1 MNDTKRKLATAIATG
16 ALLLN
21 AFTPIAFAST
31 TIQISGNGAGSD
43 NYANVTQTSTTVV
56 NQTNTAN
63 VTNNVN
69 ANADTGDNKANFNTG
84 GNVTINTGNAN
95 ITANVSNT
103 LNSNQAEVKCCQAG
117 NTDVL
122 IEGNGAFSNNTVNL
136 TQVGA
141 TSVNQNNNAY
151 VTNNVDAYADTGDN
165 KAKWNTGGD
174 VTINTG
180 NATVNTSVSTQANSN
195 WAKVSPVLGS
205 GSSTEVAL
213 RILGNG
219 AGSDNFIG
227 ATLIK
232 TTGVNQSNSA
242 YVNNDV
248 YADAD
253 TGDNKA
259 KFNTGGDVV
268 IDTGNAKVTA
278 DVDNM
283 VNFNSADVDCGCA
296 FGLLAKIDG
305 NGADADEHENYGDPN
320 VITALLVS
328 TQVVDQGNGTSLYN
342 DVDGNA
348 DTGDNKAKWNT
359 GETNGSSDPSVIT
372 GDATDN
378 VGVSNSGNVNALNS
392 GVHPFPMPEMPQVG
406 TEINWAALLAFFGMF
421 VH

>member
-1 MNDTKRKLATAIATG
+1 MNNTKRKLATAIATG

-21 AFTPIAFAST
+21 AFTPIAFAGT
-31 TIQISGNGAGSD
+31 TIQISGNGVGSN
-43 NYANVTQTSTTVV
+43 NYANVTQTSTTAV
-56 NQTNTAN
+56 NQTNNAN
-63 VTNNVN
+63 VTNNVD
-69 ANADTGDNKANFNTG
+69 ADADTGDNKANFNTG
-84 GNVTINTGNAN
+84 GNVTVNTGNAN
-95 ITANVSNT
+95 VTANVSNT

-122 IEGNGAFSNNTVNL
+122 IEGNGAFSNNVVNL
-136 TQVGA
+136 TSNGTTA
-141 TSVNQNNNAY
+141 VNQNNNAY
-151 VTNNVDAYADTGDN
+151 VNNDVDADADTGDN
-165 KAKWNTGGD
+165 SAKWNTGGD
-174 VTINTG
+174 VTVNTG

-195 WAKVSPVLGS
+195 WAKISPVAGS

-219 AGSDNFIG
+219 VGSNNFIG
-227 ATLIK
+227 ATLAKI
-232 TTGVNQSNSA
+232 TSVDQSNSA

-248 YADAD
+248 DADAD

-259 KFNTGGDVV
+259 KFNTGGDVT

-278 DVDNM
+278 NVDNM

-305 NGADADEHENYGDPN
+305 NGVGGEEIREDDPN
-320 VITALLVS
+320 VITADLTSL
-328 TQVVDQGNGTSLYN
+328 QVVGQGNGANLYN
-342 DVDGNA
+342 DVDGDS
-348 DTGDNKAKWNT
+348 DTGDNSAKWNT
-359 GETNGSSDPSVIT
+359 GEADASSDPSVVT

-392 GVHPFPMPEMPQVG
+392 GVHPFPMPEMPEVG
-406 TEINWAALLAFFGMF
+406 AEINWAAILAFFGMF

>member
-21 AFTPIAFAST
+21 AFAPLAFAST
-31 TIQISGNGAGSD
+31 TIQISGNGVGSN

-56 NQTNTAN
+56 NQTNNAN

-84 GNVTINTGNAN
+84 GNVTVNTGNAN

-103 LNSNQAEVKCCQAG
+103 LNSNQAEVKCCATG

-136 TQVGA
+136 TQNSTTTVKQ
-141 TSVNQNNNAY
+141 SNNAS

-165 KAKWNTGGD
+165 SAKWNTGGD
-174 VTINTG
+174 VTVNTG

-195 WAKVSPVLGS
+195 WAKVSPIVGS

-219 AGSDNFIG
+219 AGSNNFIG
-227 ATLIK
+227 AKLAK
-232 TTGVNQSNSA
+232 TTSVNQSNSA

-268 IDTGNAKVTA
+268 IDTGNAKVNA
-278 DVDNM
+278 NVDNM

-305 NGADADEHENYGDPN
+305 NGVGGPGDDPKDDPN

-348 DTGDNKAKWNT
+348 DRGDNKAKWNT
-359 GETNGSSDPSVIT
+359 GGVDGSSDPSVIT

-406 TEINWAALLAFFGMF
+406 VTINWAALLAFFGMF
-421 VH
+421 VG

>member
-1 MNDTKRKLATAIATG
+1 MNDTKRKLVTAIATG
-16 ALLLN
+16 ALILN
-21 AFTPIAFAST
+21 TFTPIAFAST
-31 TIQISGNGAGSD
+31 TIQISGNGAGSN
-43 NYANVTQTSTTVV
+43 NYANVTQTSTTAV
-56 NQTNTAN
+56 NQTNNAN

-84 GNVTINTGNAN
+84 GNTTINTGNAN

-122 IEGNGAFSNNTVNL
+122 IEGNGAGSNNTVNL
-136 TQVGA
+136 TSVGT
-141 TSVNQNNNAY
+141 TSVSQNNNAN

-165 KAKWNTGGD
+165 SAKWNTGGD

-180 NATVNTSVSTQANSN
+180 NATVNTSVSTTANSN

-219 AGSDNFIG
+219 AGSNNFIG
-227 ATLIK
+227 ATLVK

-242 YVNNDV
+242 RVRNDV

-259 KFNTGGDVV
+259 KFNTGGDVT
-268 IDTGNAKVTA
+268 IDTGNAKVNA
-278 DVDNM
+278 NVDNM

-305 NGADADEHENYGDPN
+305 NGVGGEEIREDDPN

-342 DVDGNA
+342 DVDGNS

-359 GETNGSSDPSVIT
+359 GGTNGSSDPSVVT

-378 VGVSNSGNVNALNS
+378 VGVSNSGNVNTLNS
-392 GVHPFPMPEMPQVG
+392 GVPSFPWPDMPSVG
-406 TEINWAALLAFFGMF
+406 TEINWAAFLAFFGMF